1 MDSWRELRLEG
12 VDGVTMSWMHR
23 ILQGDVL
30 GLLTAW
36 GMHFSEG
43 GGGSGSW
50 TTLSGATPL
59 TLANAVASAIKR
71 LVQFGLATQES
82 EPTPSTPVDIMCNNG
97 ALKLVDNELPQ
108 GYRRITEIRFDGNT
122 WYETEESLTGDDDVT
137 MTLANTSS
145 TGQNVFGSY
154 NGTAEG
160 RVNFSLFIYG
170 ANSTS
175 YTYFR
180 YGGQLVRPRYGSGK
194 RTITFGKSGTS
205 GFETNVSVT
214 ATTFTTPAN
223 TYIGMLPNSTSPAFT
238 GSIVGN
244 ITVGSRL
251 KWIPCERS
259 SDGVIGY
266 YETTNGV
273 FLEPKGTGA
282 PTAGAYEMSFTHVE
296 VIGTPEEIDVLAI
309 QPVSADNIVDGYG
322 LNSSAGARQ
331 ANANRCY
338 MCIGYY
344 PAGTTVVTRAK
355 MTNLG
360 GYLYTY
366 RSETPSTTVFIN
378 SVSMS
383 ETTDI
388 GGGWYERYA
397 TSTAE
402 GYLYVQC
409 TVNEETALEATWMV
423 TQTAET
429 ASAEYLLAVGDYA
442 DTQDI
447 ISGAVERNVGVLVLD
462 GTETWGT
469 GGASVTYFYNTMD
482 DIDGAAEDEL
492 ICTHYPATT
501 RNTLTV
507 DTVCIRNNRNGI
519 LFSTP
524 HGTTMTEWT
533 EYLAAQYA
541 AGTPVIVLY
550 PLAEP
555 TTDSVTGQHL
565 STFEGTNVVS
575 IVAEVSPITVE
586 VEYMA
591 KSSS

>member
-1 MDSWRELRLEG
+1 MDSRRELRLEG
-12 VDGVTMSWMHR
+12 VDGATMSWMHR

-36 GMHFSEG
+36 GMHFSE

-97 ALKLVDNELPQ
+97 ALKLVDDELPQ

-175 YTYFR
+175 NSYFR

-205 GFETNVSVT
+205 GFDTNVSVT

-238 GSIVGN
+238 GSIIGDIVVG
-244 ITVGSRL
+244 TRL
-251 KWIPCERS
+251 KWIPCERA
-259 SDGVIGY
+259 SDGSIGY
-266 YETTNGV
+266 YETHSGT
-273 FLEPKGTGA
+273 FTAPSGTGA
-282 PTAGAYEMSFTHVE
+282 PTKGDYDGSHYTLQIV
-296 VIGTPEEIDVLAI
+296 GTPETLS
-309 QPVSADNIVDGYG
+309 VSADG
-322 LNSSAGARQ
+322 Q
-331 ANANRCY
+331 A
-338 MCIGYY
+338 
-344 PAGTTVVTRAK
+344 
-355 MTNLG
+355 
-360 GYLYTY
+360 
-366 RSETPSTTVFIN
+366 
-378 SVSMS
+378 
-383 ETTDI
+383 
-388 GGGWYERYA
+388 
-397 TSTAE
+397 
-402 GYLYVQC
+402 
-409 TVNEETALEATWMV
+409 
-423 TQTAET
+423 TQTAT
-429 ASAEYLLAVGDYA
+429 VQNLFGVGDYK
-442 DTQDI
+442 DTHDV

-524 HGTTMTEWT
+524 YGTTMTEWT

-541 AGTPVIVLY
+541 AGTPVIAVY
-550 PLAEP
+550 PLDEE
-555 TTDSVTGQHL
+555 TTEQVDPQTLTTVV
-565 STFEGTNVVS
+565 GTNVVS

-591 KSSS
+591 KASS